1 MPPLLTMQLRCNSKV
16 EVRWFYQ
23 IVNKK
28 YHLPP
33 NLKKSI
39 HITLLN
45 NILPQHVNFRTSTC
59 TRRKT
64 VWRPPAHHCVHIFY
78 FLYNVV
84 RFPSSYYIISIVF
97 ASAPISIR
105 VFFFASAHKSKS
117 STFSLAQFLINAY
130 ILLEY
135 KHAGIINPNKPK

>member
-1 MPPLLTMQLRCNSKV
+1 MQLRCNSMV

-28 YHLPP
+28 YHITTKF
-33 NLKKSI
+33 KKHFWI
-39 HITLLN
+39 I
-45 NILPQHVNFRTSTC
+45 IPQHVNFRTSTC

-78 FLYNVV
+78 FLQCGQVSILILYHKYCFCVCAHLHT
-84 RFPSSYYIISIVF
+84 SIV
-97 ASAPISIR
+97 
-105 VFFFASAHKSKS
+105 FASAHKSKS

>member
-1 MPPLLTMQLRCNSKV
+1 MQLRCNSMV

-28 YHLPP
+28 YHITTKF
-33 NLKKSI
+33 KKHFWI
-39 HITLLN
+39 I
-45 NILPQHVNFRTSTC
+45 IPQHVNFRTSTC